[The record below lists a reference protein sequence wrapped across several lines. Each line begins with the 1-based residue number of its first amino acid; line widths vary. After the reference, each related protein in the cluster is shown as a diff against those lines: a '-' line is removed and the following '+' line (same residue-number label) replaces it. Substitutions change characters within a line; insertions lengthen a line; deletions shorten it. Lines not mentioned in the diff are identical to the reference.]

1 MFEQFRQQYPQGC
14 ISSDLV
20 QIHEN
25 HYVVRVAIQA
35 DGIPLAAALAINTDL
50 VVAQDQATARALAI
64 LGIKEQST
72 PVTSIS
78 LPLVATAIDPTETMP
93 ILPLPSPKLPEVPP
107 TIPAEYP
114 PEFYDQ
120 SEESTLE
127 IEEETSFSAADLE
140 EEDLPVALEPESQ
153 TEPEVVE
160 ETVAVPVVAKAGRS
174 TSKKAAVEPQPIPQS
189 EVHTTPLSSDPPL
202 TVTDMIPLIN
212 MELKR
217 LGWSKDQGRDY
228 MVKLYNKRASALLSD
243 EELFGLLQHLQAESV

>member
-20 QIHEN
+20 QIHEDR
-25 HYVVRVAIQA
+25 YVVRVAIQA
-35 DGIPLAAALAINTDL
+35 EGMPLAAALAVDTDL
-50 VVAQDQATARALAI
+50 AIAQDQATLKALAI
-64 LGIKEQST
+64 VGIKEQLGNVKSEISRSLT
-72 PVTSIS
+72 P
-78 LPLVATAIDPTETMP
+78 TAKAIEPTETMP
-93 ILPLPSPKLPEVPP
+93 IMPFPIPTVSEKPP
-107 TIPAEYP
+107 TAPNEYP
-114 PEFYDQ
+114 PGFYDQ

-127 IEEETSFSAADLE
+127 MEEEFSFSTADVE
-140 EEDLPVALEPESQ
+140 EEKLPVALVPESEEVEPE
-153 TEPEVVE
+153 TILEV
-160 ETVAVPVVAKAGRS
+160 TAPPVAKAS
-174 TSKKAAVEPQPIPQS
+174 KSPKKAMVEAESIPEPAIPIS
-189 EVHTTPLSSDPPL
+189 NDSPL

>member
-35 DGIPLAAALAINTDL
+35 EGIPLAAALAVDTDL
-50 VVAQDQATARALAI
+50 AIAQDQATLKALAI
-64 LGIKEQST
+64 VGINEQLANKSEI
-72 PVTSIS
+72 SRS
-78 LPLVATAIDPTETMP
+78 LPLAAAAIDPTETMP
-93 ILPLPSPKLPEVPP
+93 IMPLPIPKVIEEPLAAPD
-107 TIPAEYP
+107 EYP

-120 SEESTLE
+120 SEESTIE
-127 IEEETSFSAADLE
+127 VEEEFSFTTADVAE
-140 EEDLPVALEPESQ
+140 EEISVAPEPQEPEATQ
-153 TEPEVVE
+153 EV
-160 ETVAVPVVAKAGRS
+160 TAPPVAKAGRS
-174 TSKKAAVEPQPIPQS
+174 PKKAAEAEPVLEPATPIS
-189 EVHTTPLSSDPPL
+189 NDPPL